1 PAENLEGGRLGATS
15 SLCCFRK
22 ALPLPDGQIWSGQ
35 FSLPCRMATVAWVNT
50 ISPPKIW
57 LINTPVIIFFTLIPS
72 PIRWF
77 ITTYITTPSTLKSFC
92 KVIPFICKAIPLIIQ
107 PSSKPLNH

>member
-1 PAENLEGGRLGATS
+1 
-15 SLCCFRK
+15 K

-57 LINTPVIIFFTLIPS
+57 LINTPDLIYRTHCGRVRFFSNSSLTKGWDSCVKKIG
-72 PIRWF
+72 W
-77 ITTYITTPSTLKSFC
+77 LK
-92 KVIPFICKAIPLIIQ
+92 
-107 PSSKPLNH
+107 